1 MIKNYLCKKVVFLFM
16 KDVMTFLNGVLHNN
30 NRPWFQENKDLYLKA
45 QSRINNMTVE
55 LIDGISKFDS
65 SIKNLT
71 VSDCTYRI
79 YRDIRF
85 SPDKRPYKT
94 HMGIYVCT
102 QGKKSGLAGYY
113 LHFEGDGAEYL
124 GLNGLYAGLYN
135 PNKDVLKNI
144 REDICYD
151 GSVFEN
157 AIKKANNFT
166 LDTSCSLTKTPKDF
180 PKDSPYDYLLRLKQY
195 NLIQALP
202 EGMLY
207 SDNLI
212 EWALEE
218 FKTAYDFNALLN
230 RVALF
235 SDTDY

>member
-1 MIKNYLCKKVVFLFM
+1 M
-16 KDVMTFLNGVLHNN
+16 KDVMTFLNGVLLNN

-45 QSRINNMTVE
+45 QNRINEMSVE

-65 SIKNLT
+65 SIKNLS

-94 HMGIYVCT
+94 HIGIYVCPG
-102 QGKKSGLAGYY
+102 GKKTGLAGYY
-113 LHFEGDGAEYL
+113 LHFEGDEAEYL
-124 GLNGLYAGLYN
+124 GCNGLFTGLWN
-135 PNKDVLKNI
+135 PDKNALKNI

-151 GSVFEN
+151 GAAFEE
-157 AIKKANNFT
+157 AIEKAKNFT
-166 LDTSCSLTKTPKDF
+166 LDTSNSLSKTPKDF

-195 NLIQALP
+195 NLVQKLP

-207 SDNLI
+207 SNNLI

-218 FKTAYDFNALLN
+218 FRSSLEFNQLLN
-230 RVALF
+230 RAATFEEL
-235 SDTDY
+235 

>member
-1 MIKNYLCKKVVFLFM
+1 M
-16 KDVMTFLNGVLHNN
+16 KDVMTFLNGVLMNN

-45 QSRINNMTVE
+45 QERINNMTVE
-55 LIDGISKFDS
+55 LIEGISKFDS
-65 SIKNLT
+65 SVKNLS

-94 HMGIYVCT
+94 HMGIYVCPN
-102 QGKKSGLAGYY
+102 GKKSGLAGYY
-113 LHFEGDGAEYL
+113 LHFEGDDAEYL
-124 GLNGLYAGLYN
+124 GCNGLFTGLWN
-135 PNKDVLKNI
+135 PDKNALKNI

-151 GSVFEN
+151 GTAFEK
-157 AIKKANNFT
+157 AIEKAKNFT
-166 LDTSCSLTKTPKDF
+166 LDTSCSLSKTPKDF

-195 NLIQALP
+195 NLVQTLP

-218 FKTAYDFNALLN
+218 FKTSLEFNQLLN
-230 RVALF
+230 RAVMF
-235 SDTDY
+235 SEE

>member
-1 MIKNYLCKKVVFLFM
+1 M

-45 QSRINNMTVE
+45 QNRINNMTVE

-65 SIKNLT
+65 SIRNLS

-135 PNKDVLKNI
+135 PDKDVLKSI

-151 GSVFEN
+151 GASFET
-157 AIKKANNFT
+157 AIKKAKNFT
-166 LDTSCSLTKTPKDF
+166 LDTSCSLSKTPKDF
-180 PKDSPYDYLLRLKQY
+180 PKDSPYDNLLRLKQY

-218 FKTAYDFNALLN
+218 FKTAYDFNSLLN
-230 RVALF
+230 RAALF
-235 SDTDY
+235 AREGV

>member
-1 MIKNYLCKKVVFLFM
+1 M
-16 KDVMTFLNGVLHNN
+16 KDVMTFLNGVLMNN

-45 QSRINNMTVE
+45 QERINNMTVE
-55 LIDGISKFDS
+55 LIEGISKFDTS
-65 SIKNLT
+65 VKNLS

-94 HMGIYVCT
+94 HMGIYVCPN
-102 QGKKSGLAGYY
+102 GKKSGLAGYY
-113 LHFEGDGAEYL
+113 LHFEGEDAEYL
-124 GLNGLYAGLYN
+124 GCNGLFTGLWN
-135 PNKDVLKNI
+135 PDKNALKNI

-151 GSVFEN
+151 GAAFEK
-157 AIKKANNFT
+157 AIEKAKNFT
-166 LDTSCSLTKTPKDF
+166 LDTSCSLSKTPKDF

-195 NLIQALP
+195 NLVQTLP

-218 FKTAYDFNALLN
+218 FKTSLEFNQLLN
-230 RVALF
+230 RAVMF
-235 SDTDY
+235 SEE

>member
-1 MIKNYLCKKVVFLFM
+1 M
-16 KDVMTFLNGVLHNN
+16 KDVMTFLNGVLMNN

-45 QSRINNMTVE
+45 QERINNMTVE
-55 LIDGISKFDS
+55 LIEGISKFDS
-65 SIKNLT
+65 SVKNLS

-94 HMGIYVCT
+94 HMGIYVCPN
-102 QGKKSGLAGYY
+102 GKKSGLAGYY
-113 LHFEGDGAEYL
+113 LHFEGDDAEYL
-124 GLNGLYAGLYN
+124 GCNGLFTGLWN
-135 PNKDVLKNI
+135 PDKNALKNI

-151 GSVFEN
+151 GAAFEK
-157 AIKKANNFT
+157 AIEKAKNFT
-166 LDTSCSLTKTPKDF
+166 LDTSCSLAKTPKDF

-195 NLIQALP
+195 NLVQTLP

-218 FKTAYDFNALLN
+218 FKTSLEFNQLLN
-230 RVALF
+230 RAVMF
-235 SDTDY
+235 SEE

>member
-1 MIKNYLCKKVVFLFM
+1 M
-16 KDVMTFLNGVLHNN
+16 KDVMTFLNGVLMNN

-45 QSRINNMTVE
+45 QERINTMTIE
-55 LIDGISKFDS
+55 LIEGISKFDS
-65 SIKNLT
+65 SVKNLS

-94 HMGIYVCT
+94 HMGIYVCPN
-102 QGKKSGLAGYY
+102 GKKSGLAGYY
-113 LHFEGDGAEYL
+113 LHFEGEDAEYL
-124 GLNGLYAGLYN
+124 GCNGLFTGLWN
-135 PNKDVLKNI
+135 PDKNALKNI

-151 GSVFEN
+151 GATFEK
-157 AIKKANNFT
+157 AIEKAKNFT
-166 LDTSCSLTKTPKDF
+166 LDTSCSLSKTPKDF

-195 NLIQALP
+195 NLVQTLP
-202 EGMLY
+202 EGILY

-218 FKTAYDFNALLN
+218 FKTSLEFNQLLN
-230 RVALF
+230 RAVMF
-235 SDTDY
+235 SEE

>member
-1 MIKNYLCKKVVFLFM
+1 M
-16 KDVMTFLNGVLHNN
+16 KDVMTFLNGVLMNN

-45 QSRINNMTVE
+45 QERINNMTVE
-55 LIDGISKFDS
+55 LIEGISRFDS
-65 SIKNLT
+65 SVKNLS

-94 HMGIYVCT
+94 HMGIYVCPN
-102 QGKKSGLAGYY
+102 GKKSGLAGYY
-113 LHFEGDGAEYL
+113 LHFEGEDAEYL
-124 GLNGLYAGLYN
+124 GCNGLFTGLWN
-135 PNKDVLKNI
+135 PDKNALKNI

-151 GSVFEN
+151 GAAFEK
-157 AIKKANNFT
+157 AIEKAKNFT
-166 LDTSCSLTKTPKDF
+166 LDTSCSLSKTPKDF

-195 NLIQALP
+195 NLVQTLP

-207 SDNLI
+207 SDKLI

-218 FKTAYDFNALLN
+218 FKTSLEFNQLLN
-230 RVALF
+230 RAVMF
-235 SDTDY
+235 SEE

>member
-1 MIKNYLCKKVVFLFM
+1 
-16 KDVMTFLNGVLHNN
+16 MTFLNGVLHNN

-45 QSRINNMTVE
+45 QNRINNMTVE

-65 SIKNLT
+65 SIRNLS

-135 PNKDVLKNI
+135 PDKDVLKSI

-151 GSVFEN
+151 GASFET
-157 AIKKANNFT
+157 AIKTAKNFT
-166 LDTSCSLTKTPKDF
+166 LDTSCCLSKTPKDF

-230 RVALF
+230 RAALF
-235 SDTDY
+235 AREGV

>member
-1 MIKNYLCKKVVFLFM
+1 M
-16 KDVMTFLNGVLHNN
+16 KDVMTFLNGVLMNN

-45 QSRINNMTVE
+45 QERINNMTVE
-55 LIDGISKFDS
+55 LIEGISKFDS
-65 SIKNLT
+65 SVKNLS

-94 HMGIYVCT
+94 HMGIYVCPN
-102 QGKKSGLAGYY
+102 GKKSGLAGYY
-113 LHFEGDGAEYL
+113 LHFEGEDAEYL
-124 GLNGLYAGLYN
+124 GCNGLFTGLWN
-135 PNKDVLKNI
+135 PDKNALKNI

-151 GSVFEN
+151 GAAFEK
-157 AIKKANNFT
+157 AIEIAKNFT
-166 LDTSCSLTKTPKDF
+166 LDTSCSLAKTPKDF

-195 NLIQALP
+195 NLVQTLP

-218 FKTAYDFNALLN
+218 FKTSLEFNQLLN
-230 RVALF
+230 RAVMF
-235 SDTDY
+235 SIDD

>member
-1 MIKNYLCKKVVFLFM
+1 M
-16 KDVMTFLNGVLHNN
+16 KDVMTFLNGVLMNN

-45 QSRINNMTVE
+45 QERINNMTVE
-55 LIDGISKFDS
+55 LIEGISKFDS
-65 SIKNLT
+65 SVKNLS

-94 HMGIYVCT
+94 HMGIYVCPN
-102 QGKKSGLAGYY
+102 GKKSGLAGYY
-113 LHFEGDGAEYL
+113 LHFEGEDAEYL
-124 GLNGLYAGLYN
+124 GCNGLFTGLWN
-135 PNKDVLKNI
+135 PDKNALKNI

-151 GSVFEN
+151 GAAFEK
-157 AIKKANNFT
+157 AIEIAKNFT
-166 LDTSCSLTKTPKDF
+166 LDTSCSLAKTPKDF

-195 NLIQALP
+195 NLVQTLP

-218 FKTAYDFNALLN
+218 FKTSLEFNQLLN
-230 RVALF
+230 RAVMF
-235 SDTDY
+235 SEE

>member
-1 MIKNYLCKKVVFLFM
+1 M
-16 KDVMTFLNGVLHNN
+16 KDVMTFLNGVLMNN

-45 QSRINNMTVE
+45 QERINNMTVE
-55 LIDGISKFDS
+55 LIEGISKFDS
-65 SIKNLT
+65 SVKNLS

-94 HMGIYVCT
+94 HMGIYVCPN
-102 QGKKSGLAGYY
+102 GKKSGLAGYY
-113 LHFEGDGAEYL
+113 LHFEGEDAEYL
-124 GLNGLYAGLYN
+124 GCNGLFTGLWN
-135 PNKDVLKNI
+135 PDKNALKNI

-151 GSVFEN
+151 GVAFEK
-157 AIKKANNFT
+157 AIEKAKNFT
-166 LDTSCSLTKTPKDF
+166 LDTSCSLSKTPKDF

-195 NLIQALP
+195 NLVQTLP

-218 FKTAYDFNALLN
+218 FKTSLEFNQLLN
-230 RVALF
+230 RAVMF
-235 SDTDY
+235 SIDD

>member
-1 MIKNYLCKKVVFLFM
+1 M
-16 KDVMTFLNGVLHNN
+16 KDVMTFLNGVLLNN

-45 QSRINNMTVE
+45 QNRINEMAVE

-65 SIKNLT
+65 SIKNLS

-94 HMGIYVCT
+94 HIGIYVCPG
-102 QGKKSGLAGYY
+102 GKKTGLAGYY
-113 LHFEGDGAEYL
+113 LHFEGDEAEYL
-124 GLNGLYAGLYN
+124 GCNGLFTGLWN
-135 PNKDVLKNI
+135 PDKNALKNI

-151 GSVFEN
+151 GAAFEE
-157 AIKKANNFT
+157 AIEKAKNFT
-166 LDTSCSLTKTPKDF
+166 LDTSNSLSKTPKDF

-195 NLIQALP
+195 NLVQKLP

-207 SDNLI
+207 SNNLI

-218 FKTAYDFNALLN
+218 FRSSLEFNQLLN
-230 RVALF
+230 RAATFEEL
-235 SDTDY
+235 

>member
-1 MIKNYLCKKVVFLFM
+1 M
-16 KDVMTFLNGVLHNN
+16 KDVMTFLNGVLMNN

-45 QSRINNMTVE
+45 QERINNMTVE
-55 LIDGISKFDS
+55 LIEGISKFDS
-65 SIKNLT
+65 SVKNLS

-94 HMGIYVCT
+94 HMGIYVCPN
-102 QGKKSGLAGYY
+102 GKKSGLAGYY
-113 LHFEGDGAEYL
+113 LHFEGDDAEYL
-124 GLNGLYAGLYN
+124 GCNGLFTGLWN
-135 PNKDVLKNI
+135 PDKNALKNI

-151 GSVFEN
+151 GAAFEK
-157 AIKKANNFT
+157 AIEKAKNFT
-166 LDTSCSLTKTPKDF
+166 LDTSCSLSKTPKDF

-195 NLIQALP
+195 NLVQTLP

-218 FKTAYDFNALLN
+218 FKTSLEFNQLLN
-230 RVALF
+230 RAVMF
-235 SDTDY
+235 SEE